1 MANSPRRGIRFR
13 ERGNIVLSL
22 FAVVVVFIAAVAD
35 RHVQGKKY
43 GRTPDSP
50 RRNITRLIREWGVEG
65 RGAKKSIPRSNL
77 PSFSGIS
84 SSIHPPH
91 LPFAHLRGDEDY
103 KVCGMGEGRG
113 GV

>member
-43 GRTPDSP
+43 GPDGP
-50 RRNITRLIREWGVEG
+50 LTRRAAT
-65 RGAKKSIPRSNL
+65 
-77 PSFSGIS
+77 
-84 SSIHPPH
+84 
-91 LPFAHLRGDEDY
+91 
-103 KVCGMGEGRG
+103 
-113 GV
+113 